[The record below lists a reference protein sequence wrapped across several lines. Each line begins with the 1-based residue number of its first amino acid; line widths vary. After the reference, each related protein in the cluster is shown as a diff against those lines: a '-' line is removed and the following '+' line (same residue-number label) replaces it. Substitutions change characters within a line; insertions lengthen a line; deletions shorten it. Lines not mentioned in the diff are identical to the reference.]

1 MSRIDII
8 TRTVNRPRLL
18 ERALNSVLAQTFSD
32 WHWVIV
38 DSGVDHTVAALLQ
51 ARASDLQGRV
61 THLRFTNPHPG
72 MRGIPINAGIQASR
86 SEFITL
92 LDDDDTWDPG
102 FLQIMI
108 HALDQKPIS
117 SVRGAVCRTLCI
129 DESSVQD
136 GLQPL
141 RSYELNPE
149 LCNVTLASLAVVNRF
164 CTHAF
169 VYERAALDRVGLYPD
184 SYPVLEDWYFN
195 LRFALHYEILVV
207 ARTLTNYHFRP
218 PDVQGEEANSQNAER
233 GDHKFHEARLINEAL
248 REDIRSGK
256 PGLGHLLTQGALT
269 RQLMDTLHDHGSRL
283 KTISDKT
290 GKIDSR
296 TKELKDRFTRNA

>member
-8 TRTVNRPRLL
+8 TRTVNRPQLL
-18 ERALNSVLAQTFSD
+18 ERTLKSILAQTCTD
-32 WHWVIV
+32 WHWVVV
-38 DSGVDHTVAALLQ
+38 DSGKDHTVESLLQ
-51 ARASDLQGRV
+51 VHASELNGRV
-61 THLRFTNPHPG
+61 THLRFTNPQPG

-102 FLQIMI
+102 FLQEMI
-108 HALDQKPIS
+108 HALDHKPTA
-117 SVRGAVCRTLCI
+117 SVRGAVCRTCCI
-129 DESSVQD
+129 EESSVHD
-136 GLQPL
+136 GLQAL
-141 RSYELNPE
+141 RSYEFNPE
-149 LCNVTLASLAVVNRF
+149 LCHVTLASLAVVNRF

-169 VYERAALDRVGLYPD
+169 VYERAALDQVGLYPE

-195 LRFALHYEILVV
+195 LQFALRYEILVV
-207 ARTLTNYHFRP
+207 AKTLTNYHFRP
-218 PDVQGEEANSQNAER
+218 PEVQGQEANSQTAER

-248 REDIRSGK
+248 REDMRSGK

-269 RQLMDTLHDHGSRL
+269 RLLMDTLHDHESRL

-296 TKELKDRFTRNA
+296 TKEIKDRFMRNA

>member
-8 TRTVNRPRLL
+8 TRTVNRPQLL
-18 ERALNSVLAQTFSD
+18 ERALKSILVQTFTD
-32 WHWVIV
+32 WHWVVV
-38 DSGVDHTVAALLQ
+38 DSGLDNTVEKLLQ
-51 ARASDLQGRV
+51 AHASELRQRV
-61 THLRFTNPHPG
+61 THLRFTNPQPG
-72 MRGIPINAGIQASR
+72 MRGIPINAGIQSSR

-102 FLQIMI
+102 FLEAMI
-108 HALDQKPIS
+108 HALDHKPTP

-129 DESSVQD
+129 EESSVQD
-136 GLQPL
+136 GLHPL

-169 VYERAALDRVGLYPD
+169 VYERAALDQIGLYPD
-184 SYPVLEDWYFN
+184 SYPVLEDWHFN
-195 LRFALHYEILVV
+195 LRFALQYEILVV

-218 PDVQGEEANSQNAER
+218 PDAQGQEANSQTAER

-269 RQLMDTLHDHGSRL
+269 RQLMNTLHDHESRL

-296 TKELKDRFTRNA
+296 TKELKDRFIRNS